1 MTPERMRCLERLA
14 RVILEVDRPHPVRVA
29 IDGPD
34 AAGKTV
40 LADQLAPILEVAG
53 RPVIRASIDG
63 FHRPRAQ
70 RLERGAES
78 PEGYFRDSFDYA
90 ALRAALLEPLGP
102 GGDARYRRRVFD
114 YRTDERVES
123 PIEVALPDSILLF
136 DGVFLLRRELNEM
149 WDFSIFV
156 AVPFAETRRRA
167 AVRDLDMSPRSS
179 STSNWSTRN
188 PGRMWSST
196 TGIPRNPVCA
206 CDAESRRSESAHS
219 GDAAR
224 SAAGPRA
231 SRSGCPR
238 YRWRRRRDRCRGSP

>member
-14 RVILEVDRPHPVRVA
+14 RVILDVDRPHPVRVA

-40 LADQLAPILEVAG
+40 LADELAPILEIAG

-70 RLERGAES
+70 RLARGAES
-78 PEGYFRDSFDYA
+78 PEGYFHDSFDYA

-102 GGDARYRRRVFD
+102 GGEARFRRRVFD

-123 PIEVALPDSILLF
+123 PIEAALPDSILLL

-149 WDFSIFV
+149 WDFSVFV
-156 AVPFAETRRRA
+156 AVPFAETQRRALARDLTLFGSEEELLRRYAARHVPGQQLYLELEHPQSRADAILYNEDPAKPRLRLRRRNVLA
-167 AVRDLDMSPRSS
+167 
-179 STSNWSTRN
+179 
-188 PGRMWSST
+188 
-196 TGIPRNPVCA
+196 
-206 CDAESRRSESAHS
+206 
-219 GDAAR
+219 
-224 SAAGPRA
+224 
-231 SRSGCPR
+231 
-238 YRWRRRRDRCRGSP
+238 